1 MCSSDLSRPLLFHE
15 EVGRAFHGVVRV
27 LDHRSRLVGR
37 RVNQIAWLLVAEP
50 IVVRGMVA
58 KPGSAL
64 MVPVIEHVLVRLSY
78 MCPVLT
84 LTGGTQRAGVFCFP
98 SIAEK
103 SDGANGLAGRRGQL
117 TWVLAADESWTLCT
131 PNGQR

>member
-1 MCSSDLSRPLLFHE
+1 
-15 EVGRAFHGVVRV
+15 
-27 LDHRSRLVGR
+27 
-37 RVNQIAWLLVAEP
+37 
-50 IVVRGMVA
+50 MVA

-64 MVPVIEHVLVRLSY
+64 MVPVIEHVLVRLSC

-84 LTGGTQRAGVFCFP
+84 LTGGTQRAGVFCSP

-117 TWVLAADESWTLCT
+117 TRVLAADEAWTLCT